1 MGIVKSAMIGRTAVT
16 ALAVAV
22 FSLGGGCASVAEPVH
37 RVISRNDA
45 YEIREYD
52 GYLVAETTVS
62 GPWKE
67 ALNDGFRRLFSYI
80 SGNNEGRTKVAMT
93 APVLS
98 GEPEKIAMTAPVLQ
112 EAGAGDVQVVSFIA
126 PATYTMET
134 IPIPKDLRIRIRQV
148 PPFTAAALRYGGWT
162 DPEKIGRK
170 TEELRTLLARDG
182 RTPVPPF
189 LSAQYNPPW
198 TIPPF
203 RRNEIIVRIP

>member
-1 MGIVKSAMIGRTAVT
+1 MIGRTAFT
-16 ALAVAV
+16 ALAIAV
-22 FSLGGGCASVAEPVH
+22 FSLGGCATVTEPAHKV
-37 RVISRNDA
+37 VSSNDD
-45 YEIREYD
+45 YEVREYA

-67 ALNDGFRRLFSYI
+67 ALNEGFRRLFSYI
-80 SGNNEGRTKVAMT
+80 SGNNEGRTKVAMI

-112 EAGAGDVQVVSFIA
+112 EAMTGDGQVVSFIA
-126 PATYTMET
+126 PASYTMET
-134 IPIPKDLRIRIRQV
+134 IPVPKDSRIRIRQV
-148 PPFTAAALRYGGWT
+148 PPFTAAVLRYGGWT
-162 DPEKIGRK
+162 DPEKIERK
-170 TEELRTLLARDG
+170 TEELRSLLARDG

-203 RRNEIIVRIP
+203 RRNEIILRIR

>member
-1 MGIVKSAMIGRTAVT
+1 MPPSLALGIGKTVLPVLFIAATI
-16 ALAVAV
+16 L
-22 FSLGGGCASVAEPVH
+22 GGCATVPEPAHKIV
-37 RVISRNDA
+37 SRNNG
-45 YEIREYD
+45 YEVREYA

-62 GPWKE
+62 GPWKG
-67 ALNDGFRRLFSYI
+67 ALNEGFRRLFSYI

-112 EAGAGDVQVVSFIA
+112 EAGTGDAQIVSFIA
-126 PATYTMET
+126 PSSYTLET
-134 IPIPKDLRIRIRQV
+134 IPVPKDPRIRIRQI
-148 PPFTAAALRYGGWT
+148 PPFTAAVLRYGGWT
-162 DPEKIGRK
+162 DPKKIERK
-170 TEELRTLLARDG
+170 TEELRSLLTRDG

-203 RRNEIIVRIP
+203 RRNEIIVLIR

>member
-1 MGIVKSAMIGRTAVT
+1 MIGRTVIT
-16 ALAVAV
+16 AFAIAA
-22 FSLGGGCASVAEPVH
+22 FSLGGCATVPEPAHKV
-37 RVISRNDA
+37 VSNPA
-45 YEIREYD
+45 GYEIREYD

-67 ALNDGFRRLFSYI
+67 ALNEGFRRLFSYI
-80 SGNNEGRTKVAMT
+80 SGNNEGRAKVAMT

-112 EAGAGDVQVVSFIA
+112 EPGTGDGQVVSFIA
-126 PATYTMET
+126 PSSCTMET
-134 IPIPKDLRIRIRQV
+134 IPVPKDPRIRIRQV
-148 PPFTAAALRYGGWT
+148 PPFTAAVLRYGGWT
-162 DPEKIGRK
+162 DPGKIERK
-170 TEELRTLLARDG
+170 TEELRSLLARDG

-203 RRNEIIVRIP
+203 RRNEIIVRIR